1 VVSAY
6 KTTVFS
12 LFHRCPAGCAG
23 CHQLTTQRPGIYCQC
38 LWMMDAKNSPG
49 SGNRQT
55 SPGPESSRVSEICA
69 MSWAT
74 HQLQTNGAFRWTHLV
89 RGPARTPHQN
99 HQRIL
104 SLSFSLSLSP
114 HSRFHLNIAI
124 LSRPLYLPFKYQNV
138 NFTFFLASDRHCFAP
153 PSLAPFLSLA

>member
-1 VVSAY
+1 VGSAARWAGARIQWVEYNEVVSAY

-104 SLSFSLSLSP
+104 SFRSR
-114 HSRFHLNIAI
+114 SRFHLTLA
-124 LSRPLYLPFKYQNV
+124 STSTSP
-138 NFTFFLASDRHCFAP
+138 FFLD
-153 PSLAPFLSLA
+153 PFIYHLNTKM